1 MHTCIFHLLKN
12 KTGPTGSAPTSPPSV
27 SLLIG
32 PSVSRDVV
40 GGNVS
45 NSVAVQDGVWGSDER
60 LAKCSGLELFCV
72 TSCVSVPR
80 LQQPVSAF
88 FFSLLGGQRHP
99 RQIGASQARKHSQTE
114 ELRTRKDHFPLTS
127 FTADA
132 HPGAEPECPGDGRRC
147 AAPK

>member
-1 MHTCIFHLLKN
+1 MQACIFHLLRN
-12 KTGPTGSAPTSPPSV
+12 KTGPTGSAPTSPPSA

-32 PSVSRDVV
+32 PSAFGDAA

-45 NSVAVQDGVWGSDER
+45 NSVAAQDGLRGSDER
-60 LAKCSGLELFCV
+60 LAKCSGLEPLCV

-88 FFSLLGGQRHP
+88 FFSSLGGQRHP

-114 ELRTRKDHFPLTS
+114 ELKTRKDHFPLTS

-132 HPGAEPECPGDGRRC
+132 HPGAEPECSGDGRC
-147 AAPK
+147 SAAL